1 MGNFK
6 KRTLLHIKDCLFI
19 GVSIFVID
27 IVTFV
32 ILIFFVYE

>member
-6 KRTLLHIKDCLFI
+6 KRTLFYTKDCLYI

-27 IVTFV
+27 IVT
-32 ILIFFVYE
+32 LLSR